1 MKARICFACIVA
13 WICSTTLY
21 GATVEV
27 EGRAP
32 ADEPMAR
39 SQALADALREAV
51 RTGAGVDLVSESQTK
66 NFTMEF
72 DRMFSRARGYV
83 KKYEVLSTG
92 TSSDGFYVVKVK
104 ADVGE
109 GQPDTND
116 KLTLQMMA
124 REHQAPR
131 LAIRIEE
138 QIEGVQNGTLAA
150 DWLRNAATECGLR
163 VVDTERSQGDGG
175 MMAKRAQALGRGQEA
190 ALRGQGA
197 VSGCDYI
204 IEGTV
209 VGSSTG
215 EQSFYGSKP
224 GKKYSLGLNLKVT
237 DAATG
242 VVILTENAPSRDV
255 LIRRVSSDTAAAREA
270 VRQIMEGSPRVQDSD
285 TGMKLIRRI
294 FAHWAAEMDLG
305 AICKLEF
312 TGMDLTTA
320 QKLKE
325 KLTAVQNVGSV
336 WIRSVDPAGVSVVD
350 CEARLQ
356 PLELAAIIEGAL
368 PGFKLDR
375 SENRYLSFRSTGT
388 EPATPGSVTSSSD
401 TSSPALLYG
410 SIGGG
415 VLLLAA
421 GAFFFLKSKH

>member
-1 MKARICFACIVA
+1 MKTSI
-13 WICSTTLY
+13 WITGFMMWVCSTTLY
-21 GATVEV
+21 GTMVEA

-66 NFTMEF
+66 NFAMEF

-83 KKYEVLSTG
+83 KKYEVVSTG
-92 TSSDGFYVVKVK
+92 TTGDGFYVVKVK

-109 GQPDTND
+109 GMPDTND

-131 LAIRIEE
+131 VAIRIDE
-138 QIEGVQNGTLAA
+138 QIEEVKNGTLAS
-150 DWLRNAATECGLR
+150 DWLRNEAIECGLR
-163 VVDTERSQGDGG
+163 VVELERTQGEGG
-175 MMAKRAQALGRGQEA
+175 MMAKRARALGRGQEA
-190 ALRGQGA
+190 ALRGQGT

-204 IEGTV
+204 IEGAV

-224 GKKYSLGLNLKVT
+224 GKKFSLGLNLKVV

-242 VVILTENAPSRDV
+242 VVILTENAPSRDI
-255 LIRRVSSDTAAAREA
+255 LIRQITSDTAAAREA
-270 VRQIMEGSPRVQDSD
+270 VRQLMEGSPRVADSD

-312 TGMDLTTA
+312 TGMDLATA
-320 QKLKE
+320 QELKE
-325 KLTAVQNVGSV
+325 KLISVQNVGSV
-336 WIRSVDPAGVSVVD
+336 WIRSVDPAGVTVVD

-356 PLELAAIIEGAL
+356 PLELAALIESSL

-375 SENRYLSFRSTGT
+375 SENRYLSFR
-388 EPATPGSVTSSSD
+388 PSD
-401 TSSPALLYG
+401 MTAAKENAASPALLYG
-410 SIGGG
+410 GIVGGAA
-415 VLLLAA
+415 LALAA
-421 GAFFFLKSKH
+421 AFFFLKSKHQANLV

>member
-1 MKARICFACIVA
+1 MKAMHWYTALIGWVCCTAAV
-13 WICSTTLY
+13 Y
-21 GATVEV
+21 GVVVEV

-66 NFTMEF
+66 NFTLEF

-83 KKYEVLSTG
+83 KKYEVVSTG

-109 GQPDTND
+109 GMPDTND

-131 LAIRIEE
+131 VAIRIEE
-138 QIEGVQNGTLAA
+138 QIEGVQNGSLAS
-150 DWLRNAATECGLR
+150 DWLRNVATECGLR
-163 VVDTERSQGDGG
+163 VVELNRSQCEGG
-175 MMAKRAQALGRGQEA
+175 MMAKRAESLGRNQEA
-190 ALRGQGA
+190 SLRGQGT
-197 VSGCDYI
+197 VSGCDYL

-209 VGSSTG
+209 VGSSAG

-224 GKKYSLGLNLKVT
+224 GKKYSLGLNLKVL

-242 VVILTENAPSRDV
+242 VVILTENAPSRDI

-270 VRQIMEGSPRVQDSD
+270 VRQLLEGAPRIVNSD

-294 FAHWAAEMDLG
+294 FAHWAAETDLG
-305 AICKLEF
+305 SVCKLEF
-312 TGMDLTTA
+312 TGMDLATA

-336 WIRSVDPAGVSVVD
+336 WIRSVDPAGISVVD

-356 PLELAAIIEGAL
+356 PLELAAIIEKSLSGY
-368 PGFKLDR
+368 KLDR
-375 SENRYLSFRSTGT
+375 SENRYLSFRRSAASSAA
-388 EPATPGSVTSSSD
+388 PVSASAASSS
-401 TSSPALLYG
+401 SALLYG

-415 VLLLAA
+415 VLLIAA
-421 GAFFFLKSKH
+421 GIFYFFKFKH

>member
-1 MKARICFACIVA
+1 M
-13 WICSTTLY
+13 WMCSTALY
-21 GATVEV
+21 GTTVEV

-66 NFTMEF
+66 NFTLEF

-83 KKYEVLSTG
+83 KKYEIISTG
-92 TSSDGFYVVKVK
+92 TSGDGFYVVKVK

-109 GQPDTND
+109 GMPDTND

-131 LAIRIEE
+131 VAIRIDE
-138 QIEGVQNGTLAA
+138 QIEEVKNGTLAS
-150 DWLRNAATECGLR
+150 DWLRNEATECGLR
-163 VVDTERSQGDGG
+163 VVELERTQGEGG

-190 ALRGQGA
+190 ALRGQGT

-224 GKKYSLGLNLKVT
+224 GKKFSLGLNLKVV

-242 VVILTENAPSRDV
+242 VVILAENAPSRDI
-255 LIRRVSSDTAAAREA
+255 LIRRVTSDTAAAREA
-270 VRQIMEGSPRVQDSD
+270 VRQLLEGSPRVADSD
-285 TGMKLIRRI
+285 AGMKLIRRI

-312 TGMDLTTA
+312 TGMDLATA
-320 QKLKE
+320 QKLQG
-325 KLTAVQNVGSV
+325 KLTSVQNVGSV
-336 WIRSVDPAGVSVVD
+336 WIRSVDPAGVTVVD

-356 PLELAAIIEGAL
+356 PLELAAIIESSL

-375 SENRYLSFRSTGT
+375 SENRYLSFR
-388 EPATPGSVTSSSD
+388 PSD
-401 TSSPALLYG
+401 KTAAGESAVSPALLYG
-410 SIGGG
+410 GIGGG
-415 VLLLAA
+415 VALALAA
-421 GAFFFLKSKH
+421 AFFFLKSKH

>member
-1 MKARICFACIVA
+1 MKMWLWHTVMTVWMYCTAAV
-13 WICSTTLY
+13 Y
-21 GATVEV
+21 GTVVEV

-51 RTGAGVDLVSESQTK
+51 RAGAGVDLVGESQTK
-66 NFTMEF
+66 NFTLEF

-83 KKYEVLSTG
+83 KKYEVVSTG
-92 TSSDGFYVVKVK
+92 TSADGFYVVKVK

-109 GQPDTND
+109 GMPDTND
-116 KLTLQMMA
+116 RLTLQMMA

-131 LAIRIEE
+131 VAIRIDE
-138 QIEGVQNGTLAA
+138 QIEGVQNGTLAS
-150 DWLRNAATECGLR
+150 DWLSHVATECGLR
-163 VVDTERSQGDGG
+163 VVELNRTQGEGG
-175 MMAKRAQALGRGQEA
+175 MMAKRAEALGRSQEA
-190 ALRGQGA
+190 ALRAQGA
-197 VSGCDYI
+197 VSGCDYL

-209 VGSSTG
+209 VGSSAG

-224 GKKYSLGLNLKVT
+224 GKKYSLGLNLRVS

-242 VVILTENAPSRDV
+242 VVVLTENAPSRDV
-255 LIRRVSSDTAAAREA
+255 LIRCVSSDTAAAREA
-270 VRQIMEGSPRVQDSD
+270 VRQLLEGNPQVVDSD

-294 FAHWAAEMDLG
+294 FAHWATEMDLG
-305 AICKLEF
+305 SVCKLEF
-312 TGMDLTTA
+312 TGMDLATA

-325 KLTAVQNVGSV
+325 KLSAVQNVGSV

-356 PLELAAIIEGAL
+356 PLELAVIIEKSL
-368 PGFKLDR
+368 PDYKLDR
-375 SENRYLSFRSTGT
+375 SENRYLSFRRATGT
-388 EPATPGSVTSSSD
+388 SAVPVSMHINTT
-401 TSSPALLYG
+401 SPAPLCG

-415 VLLLAA
+415 VLSTINCTL
-421 GAFFFLKSKH
+421 

>member
-1 MKARICFACIVA
+1 MKTKRWIAGFIVLTCLA
-13 WICSTTLY
+13 PSY
-21 GATVEV
+21 GMMVEV

-66 NFTMEF
+66 NFTIEF

-83 KKYEVLSTG
+83 KKYEVVSTG
-92 TSSDGFYVVKVK
+92 TSGDGFYVVKVK

-109 GQPDTND
+109 GMPDTND

-131 LAIRIEE
+131 VAIRIDE
-138 QIEGVQNGTLAA
+138 QIEEVKNGTLAS
-150 DWLRNAATECGLR
+150 DWLRNEVTECGLR
-163 VVDTERSQGDGG
+163 VVELERTQGEGG

-190 ALRGQGA
+190 ALRGQGT

-224 GKKYSLGLNLKVT
+224 GKKFSLGLNLKVV

-242 VVILTENAPSRDV
+242 VVILTENAPSRDI
-255 LIRRVSSDTAAAREA
+255 LIRRVTSDTAAAREA
-270 VRQIMEGSPRVQDSD
+270 VRQLMEGSPRVADSD
-285 TGMKLIRRI
+285 AGMKLIRRI

-305 AICKLEF
+305 AVCKLEF
-312 TGMDLTTA
+312 TGMDLATA

-325 KLTAVQNVGSV
+325 KLTSVQNIGSV
-336 WIRSVDPAGVSVVD
+336 WIRSVDPAGVTVVD

-356 PLELAAIIEGAL
+356 PLELAAIIESSL

-375 SENRYLSFRSTGT
+375 SENRYLSFR
-388 EPATPGSVTSSSD
+388 PSD
-401 TSSPALLYG
+401 KTAAKEDTASPALLYG
-410 SIGGG
+410 GIGGG
-415 VLLLAA
+415 AVLALAA
-421 GAFFFLKSKH
+421 VFFFLKSKH

>member
-1 MKARICFACIVA
+1 MKGFNLIIGLASLVCIA
-13 WICSTTLY
+13 ASY
-21 GATVEV
+21 GAVVEV

-51 RTGAGVDLVSESQTK
+51 RTGAGVDLGSESQTK

-83 KKYEVLSTG
+83 KKYEVVSTG
-92 TSSDGFYVVKVK
+92 TSGDGFYVVKVK

-109 GQPDTND
+109 GMPDTND

-131 LAIRIEE
+131 VAIRIDE
-138 QIEGVQNGTLAA
+138 QIEEVRNGTLAS
-150 DWLRNAATECGLR
+150 DWLRNQATECGLR
-163 VVDTERSQGDGG
+163 VVELERTQGEGG

-190 ALRGQGA
+190 ALRGQGT

-224 GKKYSLGLNLKVT
+224 GKKFSLGLNLKVV

-242 VVILTENAPSRDV
+242 VVILTENAPSRDI
-255 LIRRVSSDTAAAREA
+255 LIRRVTSDTAAAREA
-270 VRQIMEGSPRVQDSD
+270 VRQLMEGSPRVADSD
-285 TGMKLIRRI
+285 AGMKLIRRI

-305 AICKLEF
+305 AVCKLEF
-312 TGMDLTTA
+312 TGMDLATA

-325 KLTAVQNVGSV
+325 KLTSVQNVGSV
-336 WIRSVDPAGVSVVD
+336 WIRSVDPAGVTVVD

-356 PLELAAIIEGAL
+356 PLELAAIIESSL

-375 SENRYLSFRSTGT
+375 SENRYLSFR
-388 EPATPGSVTSSSD
+388 PSD
-401 TSSPALLYG
+401 KTAAKEDAASPALLYG
-410 SIGGG
+410 GIGGG
-415 VLLLAA
+415 AVLALAA
-421 GAFFFLKSKH
+421 ALFFLKSKH